1 MNDSKS
7 TADKSALLLIAAGLA
22 LFIVCADWWS
32 ASVALPAMADDL
44 GVRTIDL
51 QWVITGYVL
60 TFCAMLGVAGPLGDR
75 CGRKKLLLWGI
86 AIFAVVSI
94 WVGLATNASML
105 VLARVTQGIGAG
117 LIMPLA
123 TAVVSHA
130 SSEKKLA
137 RNIALLTGISMFGAA
152 VGPVLGGFL
161 TQYFSWRW
169 IFFINIPICGL
180 AFFMVSLFAE
190 ESKDSAV
197 QGRLDIAGIFLLLIG
212 ISAVSVGIDRVPHWP
227 MAGWLSLL
235 MGGLLFLL
243 AFAWWELRTQSPIVD
258 FRMFQ
263 NRRFVGFTLGGLAGN
278 SAWCVLVFGAT
289 LQLQQVL
296 DYEVLNAGLFFLFLS
311 GSVAIASFIAPLL
324 EQRLGTKSLMWIG
337 LICQV
342 TGIGLLFLFDSE
354 LPLAS
359 GMLIAGVGCSWTW
372 AMPQAGAIKELPR
385 EKVGLASGTV
395 LTVMV
400 MGGNTAIVIIAM
412 IIDLYPKTKAGEASG
427 IQAGFLL
434 ASLTALLGLIVTVGM
449 LKGSQPLPPSETTS

>member
-1 MNDSKS
+1 MNQAKMTTDRSG
-7 TADKSALLLIAAGLA
+7 LLLVAAGLA
-22 LFIVCADWWS
+22 QFIVCADWWS
-32 ASVALPAMADDL
+32 ASVALPPMAKDL

-75 CGRKKLLLWGI
+75 FGRKKLLLWGI
-86 AIFAVVSI
+86 VIFAVVSI
-94 WVGLATNASML
+94 WVGLATNAAML
-105 VLARVTQGIGAG
+105 ILARIFQGIGAG

-137 RNIALLTGISMFGAA
+137 RNIALLTGVAMFGAA

-169 IFFINIPICGL
+169 IFFINVPICGV
-180 AFFMVSLFAE
+180 AFFMVSLFAQ
-190 ESKDSAV
+190 ESKDSAAH
-197 QGRLDIAGIFLLLIG
+197 GRLDLAGIFLLLVG
-212 ISAVSVGIDRVPHWP
+212 ISALSVGIDRVPHWSST
-227 MAGWLSLL
+227 GWLSLL
-235 MGGLLFLL
+235 VAGLGFLI
-243 AFAWWELRTQSPIVD
+243 AFVWWELRIQSPIID

-278 SAWCVLVFGAT
+278 SAWCVLVFGST

-296 DYEVLNAGLFFLFLS
+296 GYEVLNAGLFFLFLS

-324 EQRLGTKSLMWIG
+324 EQRLGTKALLWIG
-337 LICQV
+337 LLCQL

-354 LPLAS
+354 IPLAS
-359 GMLIAGVGCSWTW
+359 GMVIAGIGCSWTW

-400 MGGNTAIVIIAM
+400 MGGNTAIVIVAM

-427 IQAGFLL
+427 IQTGFLL
-434 ASLTALLGLIVTVGM
+434 ASLTAALGLIVTVAM
-449 LKGSQPLPPSETTS
+449 LKGGDRSPNSKPAT